1 MVVVLVDQNI
11 VLALT
16 LIQVQIVLMFLST
29 VFIYTTFIQ
38 FAYIAGEWDPNL
50 KKHLERII
58 VD

>member
-1 MVVVLVDQNI
+1 MVAVLVDQNI

-16 LIQVQIVLMFLST
+16 LIQVQIVLFLST

-38 FAYIAGEWDPNL
+38 FAYIAGEWEPNL

>member
-16 LIQVQIVLMFLST
+16 LIQVQIVPMFLST

-38 FAYIAGEWDPNL
+38 FAYIAGE
-50 KKHLERII
+50 
-58 VD
+58 

>member
-1 MVVVLVDQNI
+1 MVAVLVDQNI

-16 LIQVQIVLMFLST
+16 LIQVQIVLFLST

-38 FAYIAGEWDPNL
+38 FAYIAGEWEPNL

-58 VD
+58 VE